1 MKAELPSGLISIIK
15 ENFSEIANEIE
26 KALPKEDERYAE
38 LENRQAEIEKAY
50 PDIENWIEKEG
61 PLSLSKEEHD
71 GLIEYL
77 KIDDE
82 MTEIERLAIYYA
94 GARDCINYLKK
105 AGQL

>member
-1 MKAELPSGLISIIK
+1 MKAELPSGLISIIS
-15 ENFSEIANEIE
+15 EHFSEIASEIE
-26 KALPKEDERYAE
+26 KALPKEDERYAN
-38 LENRQAEIEKAY
+38 LDKRQAEIEKLF
-50 PDIENWIEKEG
+50 PDIENWIEKAG

-94 GARDCINYLKK
+94 GARDCIDYLKK